1 MAKTTQLAGRAGGR
15 DPASRSL
22 RAALFERVMCRIQR
36 YFYKLVWDQDA
47 VEDCVQNTFLRL
59 ERSLSDGSYDPR
71 HSFNTWMWLKAHAV
85 FVEYCRQKHHGWKPL
100 EPERDRPIGSEQG
113 RVEARLDARRLLH
126 HLRGELSPQAFEAF
140 VLYYDEQLTI
150 SHIASL
156 QQRDRKTV
164 SKELQ
169 ASKRRALNF
178 LEG

>member
-1 MAKTTQLAGRAGGR
+1 MPKTTQLAGQAGGR
-15 DPASRSL
+15 DSASRSL
-22 RAALFERVMCRIQR
+22 RAALFERIMCRVQR

-47 VEDCVQNTFLRL
+47 VDDCVQNTFLRL

-71 HSFNTWMWLKAHAV
+71 QSFNTWMWLKAHAV
-85 FVEYCRQKHHGWKPL
+85 FVDYCRQKHHGFKPL
-100 EPERDRPIGSEQG
+100 QPQLDSPVASGQAQ
-113 RVEARLDARRLLH
+113 VEAKLDAVRLLQ
-126 HLRGELSPQAFEAF
+126 HLRSALASQAFEAF

-169 ASKRRALNF
+169 ASKRQALKF